1 MDPTMYLFL
10 NKGAGMS
17 TGKSAAQAGHAAVE
31 AYRLTQLTLGKSAL
45 VEEWYKGGGYKKI
58 VLEADDETHLLVI
71 QKYIEARGFCTR
83 LIIDEGHTE
92 VRPHTATA
100 LGVELVD
107 KDDEHTA
114 ATFGSF
120 KLYKDEPKEMYV
132 YHHGWSEPWPGTS
145 KHRWWNRRR

>member
-31 AYRLTQLTLGKSAL
+31 AYRATLGSSGQNFLEA
-45 VEEWYKGGGYKKI
+45 WYQGGGYKKI
-58 VLEADDETHLLVI
+58 VLEAEDETHLLVI
-71 QKYIEARGFCTR
+71 DAYLGSRGFITR
-83 LIIDEGHTE
+83 LIIDEGATE

-120 KLYKDEPKEMYV
+120 KLYRDVQRDAALWREPA
-132 YHHGWSEPWPGTS
+132 PGTS
-145 KHRWWNRRR
+145 DHWPGKPHWWRR